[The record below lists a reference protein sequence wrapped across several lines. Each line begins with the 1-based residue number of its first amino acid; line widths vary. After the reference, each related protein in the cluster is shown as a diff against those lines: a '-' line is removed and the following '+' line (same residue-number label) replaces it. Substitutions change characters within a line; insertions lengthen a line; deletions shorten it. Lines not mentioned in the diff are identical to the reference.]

1 MGFYVHLL
9 LLGIIQGLTE
19 FLPVSSSGHLVLAQN
34 LTGFDPP
41 GVLTEVSLHM
51 ATLIAV
57 LIYFRRDLAAL
68 FLVRRERI
76 ALRGVYLLYLGL
88 ATATTLALIYP
99 FRHLLEALTTGR
111 AAMQFLVITFAA
123 TAVLMF
129 AIYALLRSPR
139 PRVSE
144 VTRLGWLPTIIIGLA
159 QGIAALPGISRSG
172 TTIFMGVLLG
182 LKREEAAR
190 FSFLLFVPAAI
201 VAMAY
206 ELFQL
211 GSGELTFPGEL
222 VGPLLLGCLA
232 ALASGIAAI
241 HLLLMLLQRARL
253 RWFGV
258 YLLVLAAFTLL
269 STL

>member
-1 MGFYVHLL
+1 MGSYFQLL
-9 LLGIIQGLTE
+9 VLGIVQGLTE

-57 LIYFRRDLAAL
+57 LAYFRRDLAAL
-68 FLVRRERI
+68 FLVRRETI
-76 ALRGVYLLYLGL
+76 ALRGTYLFYLGL
-88 ATATTLALIYP
+88 ATTATLALIYP
-99 FRHLLEALTTGR
+99 FRHLLEALTEGR
-111 AAMQFLVITFAA
+111 TAMLALVATFTA
-123 TAVLMF
+123 TAAVMF
-129 AIYALLRSPR
+129 AIDALLRSPR
-139 PRVSE
+139 ARVSE
-144 VTRLGWLPTIIIGLA
+144 VTRLGWLPTVVIGLT
-159 QGIAALPGISRSG
+159 QGVAALPGISRSG

-190 FSFLLFVPAAI
+190 FSFLLFIPAAV

-206 ELFQL
+206 ELFQV
-211 GSGELTFPGEL
+211 GSGELAFPREL

-258 YLLVLAAFTLL
+258 YLLILAAFTLL
-269 STL
+269 RTL

>member
-1 MGFYVHLL
+1 VGSYITLL
-9 LLGIIQGLTE
+9 LLGVVQGLTE
-19 FLPVSSSGHLVLAQN
+19 FLPVSSSGHLVLLQN
-34 LTGFDPP
+34 LTGFNPQ

-68 FLVRRERI
+68 FLARRERI
-76 ALRGVYLLYLGL
+76 ALRGVYVFYLGL
-88 ATATTLALIYP
+88 ATVATLALIYP
-99 FRHLLEALTTGR
+99 FRHLLEALTQGR
-111 AAMQFLVITFAA
+111 TAMLLLVVTFAA
-123 TAVLMF
+123 TAAMMF
-129 AIYALLRSPR
+129 AVDALLRSPR
-139 PRVSE
+139 ARVSE
-144 VTRLGWLPTIIIGLA
+144 VTRLGWLPTIVIGLA

-206 ELFQL
+206 ELL
-211 GSGELTFPGEL
+211 KIGSGELAFPKEL
-222 VGPLLLGCLA
+222 IGPLLLGCLA
-232 ALASGIAAI
+232 ALACGIMAI

-258 YLLVLAAFTLL
+258 YLLILAAFTLI